1 MIKNISSALLE
12 RVKSSVLEFLK
23 DENITIILFGSRAR
37 GNFNRFSDI
46 DIGIIPNDKLDNKK
60 ITLLKD
66 SLENMNIPYT
76 IDIVDLSKVSN
87 AFKQKALKEK
97 VIWKN

>member
-87 AFKQKALKEK
+87 TFKQKALKEK

>member
-66 SLENMNIPYT
+66 SLENMNIPYA

-87 AFKQKALKEK
+87 TFKQKALKEK

>member
-12 RVKSSVLEFLK
+12 RVKLSVLEFLK

-37 GNFNRFSDI
+37 GKFNRFSDI